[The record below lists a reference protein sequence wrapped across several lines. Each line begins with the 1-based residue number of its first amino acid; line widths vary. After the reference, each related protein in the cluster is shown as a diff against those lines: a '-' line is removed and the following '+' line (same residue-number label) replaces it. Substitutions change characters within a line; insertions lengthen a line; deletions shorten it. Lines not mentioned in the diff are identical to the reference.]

1 MKDSTEYDAII
12 IGGSY
17 AGLSA
22 AMSLG
27 RSLRKV
33 LVMDSGNPCNAQ
45 TPHSHNFLTQD
56 GGTPAAITAIAKA
69 QVAAYSTVKFQDAL
83 ATHARKS
90 GDGFEVETAAG
101 DIFHT
106 KKLVLATGLK
116 DLVPN
121 IPGFAECWGISIM
134 HCPYCHGYEIKGQK
148 TGILA
153 NGEMG
158 FHFLQLIFNLS
169 KDLLLFT
176 NGKAELSR
184 EQLQKI
190 QRHNIQ
196 IVETEIDHI
205 VHQKGQIQ
213 QLVLKNGEAI
223 SLQAL
228 YSRPPFVQHS
238 PIPQA
243 LGCELTEQGLLK
255 VDPFQRTTV
264 AGVYACG
271 DNVNMARSVA
281 LAVSGGSMAGA
292 FVNHDLTAAEF

>member
-33 LVMDSGNPCNAQ
+33 LVVDSGKPCNAQ
-45 TPHSHNFLTQD
+45 TPHSHNFITQD
-56 GGTPAAITAIAKA
+56 GQTPAAITAAAKT
-69 QVAAYSTVKFQDAL
+69 QVAAYSTVKFHNAL
-83 ATHARKS
+83 ATQARKR
-90 GDGFEVETAAG
+90 GEVFEVETAIGAT
-101 DIFHT
+101 FLA

-116 DLVPN
+116 DLMSN
-121 IPGFAECWGISIM
+121 IPGFAECWGISIV
-134 HCPYCHGYEIKGQK
+134 HCPYCHGYEIRGQR

-176 NGKAELSR
+176 NGKAELSP
-184 EQLQKI
+184 EQLQKL
-190 QRHNIQ
+190 QHRNIQ
-196 IVETEIDHI
+196 VVETEIDHI
-205 VHQKGQIQ
+205 VHQKGQIRQ
-213 QLVLKNGEAI
+213 VVLKNGETI
-223 SLQAL
+223 SLEAL
-228 YSRPPFVQHS
+228 YSRPPFEQHC

-255 VDPFQRTTV
+255 VDAFQRTTV

-281 LAVSGGSMAGA
+281 LAVSSGSMAGA